1 MTFHALLAR
10 DTGGYKTAIEQLSDD
25 ELPRDGEVL
34 VDVAYSSL
42 NYKDG
47 LAVTGR
53 GKIVRRFPMVL
64 GIDLAGTVVES
75 TSGEFKA
82 GDRVVGHGQGLGEL
96 DWGGY
101 AQRQRV
107 KAHAIVPLPETL
119 TFEQAMQIGTA
130 GFTAMLCVLALEEA
144 GVMPSERELVVTG
157 AAGGVGSL
165 AVMLLARRGYRVA
178 ASTGRAELESY
189 LRDLGATS
197 IVPREE
203 LEKKGGPLQSERW
216 GGGVDTVG
224 GAILANLFA
233 QTAYDGAIACCGM
246 ASDHELSTT
255 VWPLILRNVSLLGVS
270 SLRTSK
276 RKRNAAWARLASDV
290 DAAKLASLSR
300 TEPLSRIFE
309 LADEILAGHVRGRTV
324 IDVNQA

>member
-75 TSGEFKA
+75 TSGESKA

-144 GVMPSERELVVTG
+144 GVMPSERELVVPG
-157 AAGGVGSL
+157 AAG
-165 AVMLLARRGYRVA
+165 R
-178 ASTGRAELESY
+178 
-189 LRDLGATS
+189 
-197 IVPREE
+197 
-203 LEKKGGPLQSERW
+203 
-216 GGGVDTVG
+216 G
-224 GAILANLFA
+224 GA
-233 QTAYDGAIACCGM
+233 
-246 ASDHELSTT
+246 
-255 VWPLILRNVSLLGVS
+255 
-270 SLRTSK
+270 
-276 RKRNAAWARLASDV
+276 
-290 DAAKLASLSR
+290 
-300 TEPLSRIFE
+300 
-309 LADEILAGHVRGRTV
+309 LAGEAPRR
-324 IDVNQA
+324 